1 LDLKPNK
8 KIMHYVM
15 SAYATVGDTN
25 GLADVFTRF
34 QAMGLTPISTTFN
47 AVLRCMLNNE
57 DMDWEAFISCYSEH
71 FGFQKLVADIDTY
84 AVLLDGCEKYERPV
98 EAAKYF
104 KQMLATGA
112 YPTTAMR
119 DTFRRTLGDLQFD
132 EFRSGLAPEYQRAMS
147 NIDLKA
153 APFPGRHS
161 FSSEE
166 SLRLSRLQ
174 ATPLTKRMQPKAR
187 TLDNALKGGSSNAGN
202 SASNIGQGS
211 ASQLLKSITQTKDTA
226 PIAIAKKDP
235 PSLSALIDLGK
246 RGDIPGLQAMI
257 EELKAEG
264 SIPLSMLMENLI
276 CAHMKGFDTAS
287 AQRVLDDMKAAN
299 IDVSRKSFDYLMEA
313 YSDDGNGPG
322 AELVASQALSMGF
335 ALGLSNTPS
344 LFLIYYKVLLV
355 LSPNEHTMPYLACC
369 LSLFTQPLEV
379 HDGL

>member
-1 LDLKPNK
+1 
-8 KIMHYVM
+8 M
-15 SAYATVGDTN
+15 SAYATVGDTK
-25 GLADVFTRF
+25 GLDDVFTRF

-57 DMDWEAFISCYSEH
+57 DMDWEAFTSCYSEH

-104 KQMLATGA
+104 KQMLAIGA

-119 DTFRRTLGDLQFD
+119 DTFRRTLGDLKFD
-132 EFRSGLAPEYQRAMS
+132 EFRSGLSPEYQRAMS

-174 ATPLTKRMQPKAR
+174 ATPLTLRMRPKAR
-187 TLDNALKGGSSNAGN
+187 TLEKTLKGGSFDSGD
-202 SASNIGQGS
+202 SASEVGQES
-211 ASQLLKSITQTKDTA
+211 VPSQQSSSISQIKDAA
-226 PIAIAKKDP
+226 PIAVARRNP
-235 PSLSALIDLGK
+235 PSLNALTELGK

-299 IDVSRKSFDYLMEA
+299 IDVSRQSFDYLMQA

-322 AELVASQALSMGF
+322 AELVASQALTMGF

-344 LFLIYYKVLLV
+344 FVFSHQTILPFLAT
-355 LSPNEHTMPYLACC
+355 H
-369 LSLFTQPLEV
+369 
-379 HDGL
+379 